1 VKQNTTQRIIL
12 ITLMLLLAAAI
23 VGWVLTRDR
32 TSPAS
37 AAKGNQSPNGDLVD
51 LSPLQTIEQLAD
63 LAGTGEEQD
72 LAKQALRDADL
83 AVDLAF
89 TAALRDADS
98 HPAPLTPETREILGR
113 LKQSQARVHAD
124 EQEVARLTPLVA
136 AAQGSRKESL
146 QQSLDIARS
155 QLDQDQGELDDAHE
169 DLYRAGGDRRR
180 VIERMQEEH
189 KARYHQTAAAGQATA
204 AALPAGPA
212 KLSAEQTAA
221 RSVLPQYL
229 AWNSLHAKAAKLLQA
244 RDAALARKAALVQKH
259 EALEK
264 EVQEEQ
270 SQKRQ
275 LAPQASGSTEAN
287 NPPGSDAASHAT
299 AVLFLK
305 HLTEDRENLTDFD
318 KRIEHEQEI
327 ARFCGGW
334 AALVATRQTHFVHGL
349 LFDACWI
356 LLIGILVAAA
366 NPLIHSSFS
375 KVAADRRRLHT
386 LRAAIGFAVRGVA
399 VVLILLVIF
408 GPPNNLATI
417 LALAGAGLT
426 VALKDFIVG
435 FFGWFVLMGRNGIH
449 PGDWVEINGIGG
461 EVVEVGLLHT
471 VLMETGSWS
480 DAGHPTGRK
489 VTFVNSFAIEGHYF
503 NFSTTGQWLWDEI
516 QVLLP
521 HDVDPYRVA
530 DSILKIVAEE
540 TSSNARLAEAEW
552 QRVTPHLAAG
562 SFTATPAMIV
572 RPTNLGVNVVVR
584 YITRAHE
591 RHETRSRLY
600 RSIVELLHRKKIPE
614 SAAANLA
621 PKSVAAR
628 TRNSDT

>member
-1 VKQNTTQRIIL
+1 
-12 ITLMLLLAAAI
+12 MLLLAAAV

-37 AAKGNQSPNGDLVD
+37 AGKANQSQNGDLVD

-63 LAGTGEEQD
+63 LAGTSEEQD

-98 HPAPLTPETREILGR
+98 HPAPLTPETREIAAR
-113 LKQSQARVHAD
+113 LKQRQARVHAD
-124 EQEVARLTPLVA
+124 EQEVARLTPPVA

-169 DLYRAGGDRRR
+169 DLYRAGGDRRG

-189 KARYHQTAAAGQATA
+189 KARYHQPAATGQTTAAP
-204 AALPAGPA
+204 PAGPA

-221 RSVLPQYL
+221 RSVRPQYR
-229 AWNSLHAKAAKLLQA
+229 AWNSLHAKAAKHLQA
-244 RDAALARKAALVQKH
+244 RDAALARKTALVQRH

-275 LAPQASGSTEAN
+275 LAPPPSGSTEAN
-287 NPPGSDAASHAT
+287 NPPGPDTASHAT

-305 HLTEDRENLTDFD
+305 HLAEDQQNLADFD

-327 ARFCGGW
+327 ARFCGEW

-356 LLIGILVAAA
+356 LLIGILATAAS
-366 NPLIHSSFS
+366 LVIDSSFS
-375 KVAADRRRLHT
+375 KIAADRRRLHT

-408 GPPNNLATI
+408 GPPNNLAT
-417 LALAGAGLT
+417 LVALAGAGLT
-426 VALKDFIVG
+426 IALKDFIVG

-471 VLMETGSWS
+471 VLLETGSWS

-521 HDVDPYRVA
+521 HDVEPYRIA
-530 DSILKIVAEE
+530 DKILKIVAED
-540 TSSNARLAEAEW
+540 TASNSHLAEAEW
-552 QRVTPHLAAG
+552 QRVTPNYAAG

-572 RPTNLGVNVVVR
+572 QPTNLGVNVVVR

-614 SAAANLA
+614 
-621 PKSVAAR
+621 
-628 TRNSDT
+628 

>member
-1 VKQNTTQRIIL
+1 MKHKTTQRVIL
-12 ITLMLLLAAAI
+12 IALLLLLAGAV
-23 VGWVLTRDR
+23 VGWVLTRGR

-37 AAKGNQSPNGDLVD
+37 AGKGNQPNGNLVD
-51 LSPLQTIEQLAD
+51 LSPLQTAEEMAALA
-63 LAGTGEEQD
+63 ATSEEQD

-98 HPAPLTPETREILGR
+98 HPAPLTPETREISAR

-189 KARYHQTAAAGQATA
+189 KARYHQTAAAGQTA
-204 AALPAGPA
+204 AASPAAPK

-221 RSVLPQYL
+221 RSLLPQYL

-244 RDAALARKAALVQKH
+244 RDAALARKAALVQRH

-270 SQKRQ
+270 SQKRP
-275 LAPQASGSTEAN
+275 LAPQPSGSTEAN
-287 NPPGSDAASHAT
+287 NPRGSDAASHAT

-305 HLTEDRENLTDFD
+305 HLTEDQQNLTDFD

-327 ARFCGGW
+327 ARFCQEW
-334 AALVATRQTHFVHGL
+334 AALVATRQTHFEHGM

-356 LLIGILVAAA
+356 LLIGIVAAA
-366 NPLIHSSFS
+366 SNPLIQSSFS
-375 KVAADRRRLHT
+375 KIAEDRRRLHT
-386 LRAAIGFAVRGVA
+386 LRAAVGFAVRGVA

-521 HDVDPYRVA
+521 HDVEPYGIA
-530 DSILKIVAEE
+530 DKILKIVAED
-540 TSSNARLAEAEW
+540 TVSQARLAEAEW
-552 QRVTPHLAAG
+552 QRVTPNYVAG

-572 RPTNLGVNVVVR
+572 QPTNLGVNVVVR

-600 RSIVELLHRKKIPE
+600 RSIVELLHRKRIPE
-614 SAAANLA
+614 SAAGSLA

-628 TRNSDT
+628 TRNSGT

>member
-1 VKQNTTQRIIL
+1 VKQKTTQGIIL
-12 ITLMLLLAAAI
+12 IALTLLLAAAV

-32 TSPAS
+32 AAAPS
-37 AAKGNQSPNGDLVD
+37 AKRPQAPNVGLVD
-51 LSPLQTIEQLAD
+51 LRPLQTAQQLAK
-63 LAGTGEEQD
+63 LAVSGDEQEF
-72 LAKQALRDADL
+72 ARQALRVGDH

-89 TAALRDADS
+89 ASALRNAAL
-98 HPAPLTPETREILGR
+98 HPAPLSAEARELSAR
-113 LKQSQARVHAD
+113 VKQSKARVHDD
-124 EQEVARLTPLVA
+124 EQEVARLTSLVGA
-136 AAQGSRKESL
+136 APESRKEAL
-146 QQSLDIARS
+146 QQQLEVARAQLELDR
-155 QLDQDQGELDDAHE
+155 DELDDAQQ
-169 DLYRAGGDRRR
+169 DFLRAGGDSQSA
-180 VIERMQEEH
+180 IERMKSEH
-189 KARYHQTAAAGQATA
+189 ETLHQTDAGAGHAVASARPAATISSPEETTAGT
-204 AALPAGPA
+204 
-212 KLSAEQTAA
+212 
-221 RSVLPQYL
+221 VLQQFL
-229 AWNSLHAKAAKLLQA
+229 AWNSLTAKARKLHEAIGEAQA
-244 RDAALARKAALVQKH
+244 TKATLTQSH

-270 SQKRQ
+270 SQVP
-275 LAPQASGSTEAN
+275 PQAPGSADAN
-287 NPPGSDAASHAT
+287 NTSSGHTAKHAAKLSA
-299 AVLFLK
+299 LR
-305 HLTEDRENLTDFD
+305 HLTEDQKSLPEFD
-318 KRIEHEQEI
+318 KGIEDEQELASI
-327 ARFCGGW
+327 YEKW
-334 AALVATRQTHFVHGL
+334 AALVAARKTHFVHGL

-356 LLIGILVAAA
+356 LLIVTLAAAA
-366 NPLIHSSFS
+366 NPLIQTSFS
-375 KVAADRRRLHT
+375 KIAADRRRLHT

-449 PGDWVEINGIGG
+449 PGDWVEIEGIGG

-471 VLMETGSWS
+471 VLLETGSWS

-530 DSILKIVAEE
+530 DSILTIVAED
-540 TSSNARLAEAEW
+540 TASNARLAEAEW
-552 QRVTPHLAAG
+552 LRVTPNYAAG

-614 SAAANLA
+614 SAAGNMAA
-621 PKSVAAR
+621 RPVAAK

>member
-1 VKQNTTQRIIL
+1 MKTRTSQLIIL
-12 ITLMLLLAAAI
+12 IALMLLLAAAV
-23 VGWVLTRDR
+23 VGWVLTRER
-32 TSPAS
+32 SSPAS
-37 AAKGNQSPNGDLVD
+37 AGKANQSPNGDLVD

-63 LAGTGEEQD
+63 LAGTSEEQD

-98 HPAPLTPETREILGR
+98 HPAPLTPETREISAR

-146 QQSLDIARS
+146 QQSLDIAHS

-189 KARYHQTAAAGQATA
+189 KARYHQTAAAGQTA
-204 AALPAGPA
+204 AASPAAPK

-221 RSVLPQYL
+221 RSLLPQYL

-244 RDAALARKAALVQKH
+244 RDAALARKAALVQRH

-275 LAPQASGSTEAN
+275 VAPQPSGSTEAN
-287 NPPGSDAASHAT
+287 NPRGSDTASHTAT
-299 AVLFLK
+299 LSFLK
-305 HLTEDRENLTDFD
+305 HLTEDQQNLADFD
-318 KRIEHEQEI
+318 KRIEHEQEL
-327 ARFCGGW
+327 ARFYGEW

-356 LLIGILVAAA
+356 LLIAILATAAS
-366 NPLIHSSFS
+366 LVIDSSFS
-375 KVAADRRRLHT
+375 KIAADRRRLHT
-386 LRAAIGFAVRGVA
+386 LRAAIGFAVRGLA

-408 GPPNNLATI
+408 GPPNNLAT
-417 LALAGAGLT
+417 LVALAGAGLT
-426 VALKDFIVG
+426 IALKDFIVG

-461 EVVEVGLLHT
+461 EVVEVGLLQ
-471 VLMETGSWS
+471 TGSWS

-521 HDVDPYRVA
+521 HDVEPYRIA
-530 DSILKIVAEE
+530 DKILKIVAED
-540 TSSNARLAEAEW
+540 TASNSHLAEAEW
-552 QRVTPHLAAG
+552 QRVTPNYAAG

-572 RPTNLGVNVVVR
+572 QPTNLGVNVVVR

-614 SAAANLA
+614 SAAGNLA
-621 PKSVAAR
+621 PRSVAAR
-628 TRNSDT
+628 TRNSGT

>member
-1 VKQNTTQRIIL
+1 MKHKTTERVIL
-12 ITLMLLLAAAI
+12 VALMLLLAAAV
-23 VGWVLTRDR
+23 VGWVVTRDR
-32 TSPAS
+32 TNPAS
-37 AAKGNQSPNGDLVD
+37 AAKGNQSPTGDLVD

-63 LAGTGEEQD
+63 LAGTSEEQD

-83 AVDLAF
+83 AVDLSF
-89 TAALRDADS
+89 TAALREVDS
-98 HPAPLTPETREILGR
+98 HPAPLTPETREISAR
-113 LKQSQARVHAD
+113 LKESQARVHAD

-155 QLDQDQGELDDAHE
+155 QLDQDQGELDDAQE
-169 DLYRAGGDRRR
+169 DLYRAGGDTRR

-189 KARYHQTAAAGQATA
+189 KARYHQTLAAGQAIA
-204 AALPAGPA
+204 APPAGPA

-229 AWNSLHAKAAKLLQA
+229 AWNSLHAKAARLRQV

-270 SQKRQ
+270 SQRRP
-275 LAPQASGSTEAN
+275 LAPQPSGSIEAN

-305 HLTEDRENLTDFD
+305 HLTEDQQNLTDFD

-327 ARFCGGW
+327 ARFCGEW

-356 LLIGILVAAA
+356 LLIGIAVAAA
-366 NPLIHSSFS
+366 NPLIQSSFS
-375 KVAADRRRLHT
+375 KIAADRRRLHT

-408 GPPNNLATI
+408 GPPNNLAT
-417 LALAGAGLT
+417 LVALAGAGLT
-426 VALKDFIVG
+426 IALKDFIVG

-530 DSILKIVAEE
+530 DSILKIVAED
-540 TSSNARLAEAEW
+540 TASNAHLAEAEW
-552 QRVTPHLAAG
+552 QRVTPNYAAG

-572 RPTNLGVNVVVR
+572 QPTNLGVNVVVR

-614 SAAANLA
+614 SAAGNMA
-621 PKSVAAR
+621 PRPVTAK